1 MDLAGAGIVVV
12 EVPAEAR
19 ERRMVPVAAVH
30 TEAEDCKAAVVPH
43 IVVAVVLRIED
54 HKAVAALH
62 IGAVQAVHTE
72 AAVVLRIGEHMVAAR
87 VLDMFVVQAARIAA
101 AGEPHTVVPHIA
113 AAGEPRIAAA
123 GEPHTAGVHTAAVAE
138 PHTVEPQIEGLPLNS
153 HHIQG
158 RISPRLRFHGYR
170 IYIS

>member
-101 AGEPHTVVPHIA
+101 VVVPHTVVP
-113 AAGEPRIAAA
+113 R
-123 GEPHTAGVHTAAVAE
+123 TAAVAE
-138 PHTVEPQIEGLPLNS
+138 PHTVEPHIEGLPLNS